1 MKPAAFA
8 YHRPQTVSDA
18 LGLLAA
24 LGDDVKLLAGGQSLG
39 PMMNLRVARPSHL
52 IDINDLSELDSV
64 TVHHDRI
71 EIGSLVRHHR
81 LATDPQI
88 AAACPILSAAAT
100 SIGHYAIRQRGT
112 IGGSL
117 AHADPAAQLP
127 LIAILLDAGIRI
139 GSRQGSRTV
148 DAQSFFVSSLVTE
161 LAEDE
166 MITAIEFPLVA
177 GRSGWGVEIF
187 SQRQGDFAI
196 VSVAATVGLSAT
208 GLVESLRVA
217 VGGAGVVP
225 IRLREI
231 AQPAAGRSADRGW
244 CEEVGN
250 AAAAA
255 VTADDD
261 ARVPAAYRR
270 ELAATLTARVLAAA
284 LQRAEG
290 ASVR

>member
-8 YHRPQTVSDA
+8 YHRPQTVANA
-18 LGLLAA
+18 LSLLAT

-39 PMMNLRVARPSHL
+39 PMMNLRVARPAHL

-64 TVHHDRI
+64 TVRHDRI

-81 LATDPQI
+81 LANDPQI
-88 AAACPILSAAAT
+88 AAACPVLSAAAA

-127 LIAILLDAGIRI
+127 LIAVLLDADIRI
-139 GSRQGSRTV
+139 GSRQASRTV
-148 DAQSFFVSSLVTE
+148 DAQSFFVSSLVTD

-166 MITAIEFPLVA
+166 MITAIGFPLA
-177 GRSGWGVEIF
+177 SGRSGWGIEIF

-196 VSVAATVGLSAT
+196 VSVAAVVELSAA
-208 GLVESLRVA
+208 GLVETLRVA
-217 VGGAGVVP
+217 LGGTGVVP
-225 IRLREI
+225 LRLHASEL
-231 AQPAAGRSADRGW
+231 AAARRAPDRAW

-255 VTADDD
+255 VTVDDD
-261 ARVPAAYRR
+261 ARIPSVYRR
-270 ELAATLTARVLAAA
+270 ELAATLTARTLALA
-284 LQRAEG
+284 LRRAEG
-290 ASVR
+290 APQR

>member
-1 MKPAAFA
+1 VKPAAFA

-18 LGLLAA
+18 LGLLAT

-39 PMMNLRVARPSHL
+39 PMMNLRVARPAHL

-64 TVHHDRI
+64 KVHHDRI
-71 EIGSLVRHHR
+71 EIGSLVRHHQ
-81 LATDPQI
+81 LANDPQI
-88 AAACPILSAAAT
+88 AAACPVLSAAAA

-112 IGGSL
+112 LGGSL

-127 LIAILLDAGIRI
+127 LIAVLLDADIRI
-139 GSRQGSRTV
+139 GSRQASRTV
-148 DAQSFFVSSLVTE
+148 DARSFFVSSLVTE

-166 MITAIEFPLVA
+166 MITAIEFPLAA
-177 GRSGWGVEIF
+177 GRSGWGIEIF

-225 IRLREI
+225 IRLREF
-231 AQPAAGRSADRGW
+231 ALPAAGRSADHGW
-244 CEEVGN
+244 CEEVGS

-261 ARVPAAYRR
+261 VRIPAAYRR